1 TLVGFADNG
10 ATPLVTF
17 AGQPGP
23 AAVAAR
29 TTVDVYGPHIGRDVV
44 LTFESGDPA
53 RPIVVGCL
61 RGAGDRP
68 AADVPGT
75 VDVDADG
82 ERLVVSSKH
91 GLVLRCGQ
99 ASITPSPPPPPLLP

>member
-1 TLVGFADNG
+1 MDDRKPIPSLVEFGESIESDDFDKLLDAEIGDRSLPLEPIQGVVIGTLVGFADNG

-53 RPIVVGCL
+53 RPIVV
-61 RGAGDRP
+61 
-68 AADVPGT
+68 
-75 VDVDADG
+75 
-82 ERLVVSSKH
+82 
-91 GLVLRCGQ
+91 
-99 ASITPSPPPPPLLP
+99 